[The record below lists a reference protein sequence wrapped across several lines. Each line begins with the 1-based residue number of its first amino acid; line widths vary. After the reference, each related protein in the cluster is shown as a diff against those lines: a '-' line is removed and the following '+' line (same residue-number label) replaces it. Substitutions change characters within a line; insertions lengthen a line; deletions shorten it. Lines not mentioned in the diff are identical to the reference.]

1 MSNLIDLNQGAL
13 SHFGLGV
20 SHLGGEAMKQ
30 NYRVSFFKQ
39 LVDSTGH
46 PFDVCQGVVE
56 VRAISR
62 RAAVDDA
69 KRIFAEL
76 KDVKDWSL
84 RADHEGVELLPAAKR
99 KSRHAQFGRAIRHLP
114 ATSLAS

>member
-20 SHLGGEAMKQ
+20 SHPGGEAMKQ

-56 VRAISR
+56 VHAISR
-62 RAAVDDA
+62 KAAVDDA

-84 RADHEGVELLPAAKR
+84 RADHEGVELLP
-99 KSRHAQFGRAIRHLP
+99 GRQTEIKTRPVWEGHK
-114 ATSLAS
+114 ASASD

>member
-20 SHLGGEAMKQ
+20 SHPGGEAMKQ

-56 VRAISR
+56 VRTISR
-62 RAAVDDA
+62 KAAVDDA
-69 KRIFAEL
+69 KRIFTEL

-84 RADHEGVELLPAAKR
+84 RADHEGVELVPAAKR
-99 KSRHAQFGRAIRHLP
+99 RSRHAPVWEDHK
-114 ATSLAS
+114 ASASD